1 MKNAATTRRN
11 RLVGLL
17 HELEKRL
24 PLAAVKELIRLIS
37 SPHFSALT
45 PRQVRSVGDYDCIEI
60 EGARYFERAFAPGK
74 EAASTL
80 VLAQLIGRNRVLD
93 DLRRLHA
100 SAAAANAA

>member
-1 MKNAATTRRN
+1 MKHAKTTRRS

-24 PLAAVKELIRLIS
+24 SLAAVEELIRLIS
-37 SPHFSALT
+37 SPDFFALT

-60 EGARYFERAFAPGK
+60 EGARYFERAFSPGK
-74 EAASTL
+74 EAASAL
-80 VLAQLIGRNRVLD
+80 VLAQLIGPSPVLD